1 MEERLSR
8 LTVLGRRLAAG
19 CWLLALE
26 GRGLSRPEEGG
37 NAVKGIAGV
46 GQGP

>member
-1 MEERLSR
+1 MDGRETQQADCSGEE
-8 LTVLGRRLAAG
+8 AG